1 MLELLTWAVGGI
13 LFVLSGMHLYWVFG
27 GQKGAKAAIPSTGT
41 DLLFKPS
48 KIGTSI
54 VAILLALAAWFV
66 LELGESRTNSVFP
79 FLLFLRCRLVVM
91 FIYFTFYRRFQM
103 GRVLQEKKRNGF
115 CKMGYCA
122 LFAPLFSLGNS
133 HFNDDAFAYGIA

>member
-13 LFVLSGMHLYWVFG
+13 LLVLSGMHLYWVFG

-66 LELGESRTNSVFP
+66 LELGRVVPIQFFHFFYFYGSGLLSCLFILRSIGDFKWVGFFKRKKGTVFAKWDTVLYSP
-79 FLLFLRCRLVVM
+79 LCFLLGTAILIMTLLR
-91 FIYFTFYRRFQM
+91 T
-103 GRVLQEKKRNGF
+103 
-115 CKMGYCA
+115 A
-122 LFAPLFSLGNS
+122 
-133 HFNDDAFAYGIA
+133 

>member
-66 LELGESRTNSVFP
+66 LELGRVVPIQF
-79 FLLFLRCRLVVM
+79 FHFFYFYGAGLLSCLFILRSIGDFKWVGFFKR
-91 FIYFTFYRRFQM
+91 
-103 GRVLQEKKRNGF
+103 KKRNGF

>member
-13 LFVLSGMHLYWVFG
+13 LLVLSGMHLYWVFG

-66 LELGESRTNSVFP
+66 LELGRVVPIQFFHFFYFYGAGLLSCLFILRSIGDFKWVGFFKRKKGTVFAKWDTVLYSP
-79 FLLFLRCRLVVM
+79 LCFLLGTAILMMMLLR
-91 FIYFTFYRRFQM
+91 T
-103 GRVLQEKKRNGF
+103 
-115 CKMGYCA
+115 A
-122 LFAPLFSLGNS
+122 
-133 HFNDDAFAYGIA
+133 

>member
-66 LELGESRTNSVFP
+66 LELGRVVPIQFFHFFYFYGAGLLSCLFILRSIGDFKWVGFFKRKKGTVFAKWDTVLYSP
-79 FLLFLRCRLVVM
+79 LCFLLGTAILMMMLLR
-91 FIYFTFYRRFQM
+91 T
-103 GRVLQEKKRNGF
+103 
-115 CKMGYCA
+115 A
-122 LFAPLFSLGNS
+122 
-133 HFNDDAFAYGIA
+133 

>member
-41 DLLFKPS
+41 TLLFEPS

-66 LELGESRTNSVFP
+66 LELGGIAP
-79 FLLFLRCRLVVM
+79 FLFFHSFYSYGAGLLSCLFILRSIGDFKWVGFFKRKKGTVFAKWDTVLYSPLCFLLGTAILIIMFLR
-91 FIYFTFYRRFQM
+91 T
-103 GRVLQEKKRNGF
+103 
-115 CKMGYCA
+115 A
-122 LFAPLFSLGNS
+122 
-133 HFNDDAFAYGIA
+133 

>member
-66 LELGESRTNSVFP
+66 LELGRVIPIQFFHFFYFYGAGLLSCLFILRSIGDFKWVGFFKRKKGTVFAKWDTVLYSP
-79 FLLFLRCRLVVM
+79 LCFLLGTAILMMMLLR
-91 FIYFTFYRRFQM
+91 T
-103 GRVLQEKKRNGF
+103 
-115 CKMGYCA
+115 A
-122 LFAPLFSLGNS
+122 
-133 HFNDDAFAYGIA
+133 

>member
-1 MLELLTWAVGGI
+1 MLELLSWVVGGI
-13 LFVLSGMHLYWVFG
+13 LLVLSGMHLYWVFG

-66 LELGESRTNSVFP
+66 LELGRVVPIQFFHFFYFYGAGLLSCLFILRSIGDFKWVGFFKRKKGTVFAKWDTVLYSP
-79 FLLFLRCRLVVM
+79 LCFLLGTAILMMMLLR
-91 FIYFTFYRRFQM
+91 T
-103 GRVLQEKKRNGF
+103 
-115 CKMGYCA
+115 A
-122 LFAPLFSLGNS
+122 
-133 HFNDDAFAYGIA
+133 